1 MFSAVAD
8 ALDKTVAF
16 HAWSDA
22 NPLQTLPQG
31 ALILNHVVTNIGSAY
46 DPVTGIF
53 TAPLSGLYDF
63 QATIMEYHVKN
74 YAEAGI
80 YIDSHLVAMGLCDN
94 RHGSNYDQSSMK
106 AVVHVNAGS
115 KVALK
120 NLENSTSDFYG
131 VQFTTFSGYLI
142 KAD

>member
-8 ALDKTVAF
+8 TLDKTVAF
-16 HAWSDA
+16 HAWNYAS
-22 NPLQTLPQG
+22 PLQTLPQG

-80 YIDSHLVAMGLCDN
+80 YIDSHLVAIGVT
-94 RHGSNYDQSSMK
+94 
-106 AVVHVNAGS
+106 VV
-115 KVALK
+115 
-120 NLENSTSDFYG
+120 
-131 VQFTTFSGYLI
+131 FT
-142 KAD
+142 